1 MGIPIEELRYEC
13 KRVRNAAHCVYEE
26 KTINHFC
33 IAEFPKGW
41 CGCLSRVLGA
51 ELSRKY
57 PAEDFYYVCGELYY
71 SNGDWT
77 SHAWVRYKDWI
88 LDITADQFPGINEP
102 IVITHTSDSMF
113 HAKFQITNEHLA
125 ARNITQDY
133 EERTILLKKYE
144 MEKEHA
150 S

>member
-13 KRVRNAAHCVYEE
+13 ERVRNAAHCVYEE

-71 SNGDWT
+71 GNGDWM

-88 LDITADQFPGINEP
+88 LDITADQFPGITEP
-102 IVITHTSDSMF
+102 IIITHISDSMF

-125 ARNITQDY
+125 ARNISQEY

-144 MEKEHA
+144 TEKEYA
-150 S
+150 P

>member
-13 KRVRNAAHCVYEE
+13 ERVRNAAHCVYEE

-33 IAEFPKGW
+33 ISEFPKGW

-133 EERTILLKKYE
+133 EERTILLKIYE